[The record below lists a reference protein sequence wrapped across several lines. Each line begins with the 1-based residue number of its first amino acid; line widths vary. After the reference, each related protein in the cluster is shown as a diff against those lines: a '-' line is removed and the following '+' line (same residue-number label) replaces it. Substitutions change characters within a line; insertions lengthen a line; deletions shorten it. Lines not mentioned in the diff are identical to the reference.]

1 VRICASI
8 RRPATLAIAL
18 IALLLT
24 SLSAQ
29 AGTLNPVNMRV
40 GGKEVALKTPA
51 IYDGHEVYLPLDAL
65 QAFGASH
72 SFTRREETVIIAF
85 KNGVT
90 TEVALARPGRQP
102 MVPLSSLTKILK
114 LDVLVEDGV
123 CDIRTEGSKPRE
135 KKATADERRTTND
148 ERPVKAD
155 QRKTTN
161 DANKAAAAV
170 PVKTSVKSAVA
181 GTDPPKKITEIP
193 KKIADWLKADSNK
206 TGASKTS
213 VESHKP
219 EVKRAA
225 QVAKPDANEDLQN
238 AQVVD
243 GGGGKGSKPD
253 VKGTVGR
260 SQGDQKVLLDLPP
273 FKSQPAPTTQKSQQ
287 FTSRSGD
294 VQTGENPDKLS
305 GGGGGNGGVQDPK
318 IITSAKPV
326 IGGMRIQ
333 DVTFEPI
340 DGQHARLRIRTN
352 GKPNASA
359 SLIREP
365 TRLAIDIA
373 NASID
378 GEAREWPVDHPFL
391 NGIHLSPGSNP
402 NGSRVVLD
410 LQRLV
415 GYTVLPPTPDGVVV
429 NLNLPKGSG
438 RSMRDLIIVVDPGH
452 GGNTGDNH
460 DGCSGVVNGQ
470 RILEKNLTLAIALKV
485 QRLLEDA
492 GATVIMTRT
501 TDVFVSLPERPR
513 LATANSADL
522 FVSIH
527 IDDTTGG
534 ANTASGTTSYYHFDD
549 PNSRA
554 LAHSLVEHIAK
565 VSGLPNRRAR
575 SDSVLYTNGLAVLR
589 HSTVPSTL
597 VEVGFMNNSRD
608 RAKMVNQEF
617 QEMLAQAFVNGIQ
630 AYVEGSLPEVAAADR
645 NARDTR

>member
-72 SFTRREETVIIAF
+72 SLTRREETVIIAF

-102 MVPLSSLTKILK
+102 MVPLSSLAKILK
-114 LDVLVEDGV
+114 LDIMVEEGV
-123 CDIRTEGSKPRE
+123 CDIRTPGSPPRE
-135 KKATADERRTTND
+135 KKATADER
-148 ERPVKAD
+148 PVKAD
-155 QRKTTN
+155 QRPTTN
-161 DANKAAAAV
+161 DQRQKVSDTHNSRAIA
-170 PVKTSVKSAVA
+170 PVKSTVVSV
-181 GTDPPKKITEIP
+181 DQPKKITEIP

-206 TGASKTS
+206 TNASKPPA
-213 VESHKP
+213 ESHKP

-225 QVAKPDANEDLQN
+225 QLAKPDAGEDLQN

-243 GGGGKGSKPD
+243 GGGNKASKATGAKPD
-253 VKGTVGR
+253 VKAVSGR
-260 SQGDQKVLLDLPP
+260 GQGDQKVSLDLPP
-273 FKSQPAPTTQKSQQ
+273 FSTQPAPTAPKN
-287 FTSRSGD
+287 GD
-294 VQTGENPDKLS
+294 VQKGENPDTKLS
-305 GGGGGNGGVQDPK
+305 GGGGGNGAVQDPK
-318 IITSAKPV
+318 LITSAKPV
-326 IGGMRIQ
+326 VGGMRIQ

-352 GKPNASA
+352 GKPNVSA

-373 NASID
+373 NASVD
-378 GEAREWPVDHPFL
+378 GEAKEWPVDHPFL
-391 NGIHLSPGSNP
+391 NGIHVNPGNNP
-402 NGSRVVLD
+402 NGSRVILD
-410 LQRLV
+410 LTRLV
-415 GYTVLPPTPDGVVV
+415 GYTVLSPTPDGVVV

-438 RSMRDLIIVVDPGH
+438 RSMHDLIIVVDPGH
-452 GGNTGDNH
+452 GGNSGDNH

-492 GATVIMTRT
+492 GATVLMTRT
-501 TDVFVSLPERPR
+501 SDVSLGLPDRPH
-513 LATANSADL
+513 LATSNSADM

-527 IDDTTGG
+527 IDDTSGG
-534 ANTASGTTSYYHFDD
+534 ANTASGTTAYYHFDD

-554 LAHSLVEHIAK
+554 LAHSLVEHIGK

-575 SDSVLYTNGLAVLR
+575 SDSVLYKNGLAVLR

-597 VEVGFMNNSRD
+597 VEVGYMNNSKD
-608 RAKMVNQEF
+608 RALMINKEF
-617 QEMLAQAFVNGIQ
+617 QETIAQAFVDGIQ
-630 AYVEGSLPEVAAADR
+630 AYVEGSLPEVTGIER
-645 NARDTR
+645 NTRDTK